1 MRTMLDA
8 GCLKGLCVTVTGSS
22 IAENLQNVAVPSGH
36 DVIRSSDHY
45 PDRFPARL
53 HVLHGNLAPDGAV
66 MVADDMNELHFV
78 GRARCFDSEAA
89 AFDVVMHR
97 DYDDGDVFVI
107 RHQGP
112 KGGPGMP
119 SVGSVAAALSGQGAS
134 GRVAVITDGCLSGI
148 VRGICVGHIGPEAA
162 VGGPISLVQDG
173 DIIVIDAK
181 AGCIDLDLDEAE
193 LAARRAVT
201 DPGLVTSETDTS

>member
-1 MRTMLDA
+1 
-8 GCLKGLCVTVTGSS
+8 
-22 IAENLQNVAVPSGH
+22 
-36 DVIRSSDHY
+36 
-45 PDRFPARL
+45 
-53 HVLHGNLAPDGAV
+53 
-66 MVADDMNELHFV
+66 
-78 GRARCFDSEAA
+78 
-89 AFDVVMHR
+89 
-97 DYDDGDVFVI
+97 
-107 RHQGP
+107 
-112 KGGPGMP
+112 MP

-193 LAARRAVT
+193 LAVRRAVT